1 MAAEGSP
8 DPRVCILCAGE
19 GSWRCKDCT
28 GKPLLCLHCC
38 REQHQSHPFHRVQHW
53 NGTFFEDAWLY
64 QAGVKLFF
72 GHGGKLCPSK
82 QFLHGKKAG
91 LWEWSGDPEPGNS
104 QDLPMDQLEH
114 ADWEL
119 GQEPD
124 EEPGQEPDE
133 EPGQEPD
140 EELGQEPDEE
150 PGQEPDAIQDSED
163 MPEGVVPDMPVP
175 PEAADFTQT
184 EYDPQWKKRLDGDG
198 NPFFIVVD
206 WSGMHPLPGVWC
218 ACHQKA
224 PEDWQAL
231 DMGLYPATDKSIRTF
246 FTFQCLDDFLADNQ
260 ECNTSTYHYIEKIRR
275 LTNSSFP
282 SSAPVTLV
290 FFPVHLLLIRTR
302 IDTRN

>member
-1 MAAEGSP
+1 
-8 DPRVCILCAGE
+8 
-19 GSWRCKDCT
+19 
-28 GKPLLCLHCC
+28 
-38 REQHQSHPFHRVQHW
+38 VQHW
-53 NGTFFEDAWLY
+53 NGKFFQDAWLY

-82 QFLHGKKAG
+82 QSLHGKKAG
-91 LWEWSGDPEPGNS
+91 FWEMSGVHEPGKC
-104 QDLPMDQLEH
+104 
-114 ADWEL
+114 
-119 GQEPD
+119 QEQ
-124 EEPGQEPDE
+124 EQEQEPGQEQEMRQEQEQEQEQEPEQEPE
-133 EPGQEPD
+133 EPEPV
-140 EELGQEPDEE
+140 
-150 PGQEPDAIQDSED
+150 QDPED
-163 MPEGVVPDMPVP
+163 LPEGVVPDMPVP
-175 PEAADFTQT
+175 LEAADFTQT
-184 EYDPQWKKRLDGDG
+184 EYDPQWKKRFDGDG

-206 WSGMHPLPGVWC
+206 RSGMHLLPGVWC

-290 FFPVHLLLIRTR
+290 SFPVHLLLIRTR

>member
-1 MAAEGSP
+1 
-8 DPRVCILCAGE
+8 
-19 GSWRCKDCT
+19 
-28 GKPLLCLHCC
+28 
-38 REQHQSHPFHRVQHW
+38 
-53 NGTFFEDAWLY
+53 
-64 QAGVKLFF
+64 LFF

-82 QFLHGKKAG
+82 QFLHGKKNG
-91 LWEWSGDPEPGNS
+91 LWEWSGDPEPGHS

-114 ADWEL
+114 ADWEP
-119 GQEPD
+119 GQEPGQGAGQ
-124 EEPGQEPDE
+124 EPGQGAGQEPGQEPDE

-140 EELGQEPDEE
+140 EELGQKLDEE
-150 PGQEPDAIQDSED
+150 PGQEPDAVQDPED

-206 WSGMHPLPGVWC
+206 RSGMHLLPGVWC

-290 FFPVHLLLIRTR
+290 SFPVHLLLIGTR